1 MRVLVVEDVAT
12 VAARIAAALRAEGME
27 VDIAHSGADAEKAR
41 VSFAPDMVLLDLS
54 LPDVNGLDLVPG
66 FTATGAGVIVVT
78 ASAEEEARVTALDT
92 GADDYVVKPVMV
104 QELSARIRA
113 VHRRLQGRSKAT
125 QSLKISVDPN
135 QRVVRAPD
143 GRSVLFTEAEML
155 TMEALLAAN
164 AQPVSRENVSQ
175 IALRRK
181 LHEEDRSVDQL
192 VMKLRRKLGEI
203 GCSERVILSVR
214 RQGYVIST
222 PSLFEIVSETSAA

>member
-1 MRVLVVEDVAT
+1 
-12 VAARIAAALRAEGME
+12 ME
-27 VDIAHSGADAEKAR
+27 VDIAASGAEAEKAR
-41 VSFAPDMVLLDLS
+41 VSFQPEMVLLDLS
-54 LPDVNGLDLVPG
+54 LPDVNGLDLVGG
-66 FTATGAGVIVVT
+66 FTDMGAGVIVVT

-104 QELSARIRA
+104 QELAARIRA
-113 VHRRLQGRSKAT
+113 VHRRLPGRGKALP
-125 QSLKISVDPN
+125 SLKIAVDPK
-135 QRVVRAPD
+135 QRAVTAPD

-164 AQPVSRENVSQ
+164 AQPVSREDVSML
-175 IALRRK
+175 ALRRR
-181 LHEEDRSVDQL
+181 LHDEDRSVDQL

-222 PSLFEIVSETSAA
+222 PSLFEVITETA

>member
-27 VDIAHSGADAEKAR
+27 VDIAHSGADAETAR

>member
-1 MRVLVVEDVAT
+1 M
-12 VAARIAAALRAEGME
+12 
-27 VDIAHSGADAEKAR
+27 
-41 VSFAPDMVLLDLS
+41 
-54 LPDVNGLDLVPG
+54 
-66 FTATGAGVIVVT
+66 
-78 ASAEEEARVTALDT
+78 TALDT
-92 GADDYVVKPVMV
+92 GADDFVVKPVMV

>member
-27 VDIAHSGADAEKAR
+27 VDIAASGAEAEKAGVIFR
-41 VSFAPDMVLLDLS
+41 PEMVLLDLS
-54 LPDVNGLDLVPG
+54 LPDVNGLDLVGG
-66 FTATGAGVIVVT
+66 FTAMGAGVIVVT

-104 QELSARIRA
+104 QELAARIRA
-113 VHRRLQGRSKAT
+113 VHRRLPGRAKAA
-125 QSLKISVDPN
+125 SLKIAVDPTL
-135 QRVVRAPD
+135 RAVTAPD

-164 AQPVSRENVSQ
+164 AQPVSREDVSM
-175 IALRRK
+175 IALRRR
-181 LHEEDRSVDQL
+181 LHDEDRSVDQL

-222 PSLFEIVSETSAA
+222 PSLFEIVSEGE